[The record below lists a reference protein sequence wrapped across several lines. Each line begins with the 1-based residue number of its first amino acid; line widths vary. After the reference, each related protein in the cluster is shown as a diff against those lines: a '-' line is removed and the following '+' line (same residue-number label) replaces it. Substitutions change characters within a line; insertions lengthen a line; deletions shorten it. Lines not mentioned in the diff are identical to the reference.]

1 MVKKLLQL
9 FHQEL
14 GGLHRA
20 AIVLAASSSVSAILG
35 FVRDRLL
42 AGTFG
47 AGQSLDIYYTAF
59 KIPDLLYAVSLS
71 LVSVTV
77 LIPFFLEKISVS
89 PEKGRDFLNNIFSAF
104 LLAMLFLIAVVFFA
118 IPYLSDVIAPGFSDE
133 ARQQLIVLTRVL
145 LLSPFLLGLA
155 NLLSSVVQSF
165 NRFFVY
171 ALSAV
176 FYNVGIIFGILFF
189 LPKIGLLGITLGV
202 ILGAVMQ
209 VCVQMPSIVKLGFIP
224 KFKLRM
230 NFLEIWQTIKLSLP
244 RTLGLS
250 LNQIVF
256 IFITATASFLAS
268 GSIAV
273 FNLSFNLQS
282 VPLTVVGVSY
292 SVAAFPTLARLF
304 VANQKEK
311 FLNQTII
318 AMRQIIFW
326 SIPVSILLIV
336 LRAQIVRVI
345 FGYGQF
351 DWRDTRLTAA
361 SLALF
366 AFSITSQALVV
377 LFVRAFYAAGKTMK
391 PVIVNVISSGFIVL
405 GIFISMKL
413 INVFSSFKNFLETG
427 LRVKDMAG
435 SEMLILPLIFSLG
448 MIFNAAF
455 LVKIFQK
462 EFGEIWSSVKWTL
475 FQVMAA
481 SILMGVVTYFSLSVL
496 DKIFNIKTFAGIFF
510 QGLVSGIFGLG
521 VWYLA
526 LCSAKN
532 KELREITASLKQRFW
547 KTPIIASE
555 PEELP

>member
-9 FHQEL
+9 FHQEV

-20 AIVLAASSSVSAILG
+20 AIVLAAASAVSAILG
-35 FVRDRLL
+35 FIRDRLL

-89 PEKGRDFLNNIFSAF
+89 PEKGRDFLNNIFSVF
-104 LLAMLFLIAVVFFA
+104 LMAMLALIVIVFFT
-118 IPYLSDVIAPGFSDE
+118 IPYFSNIIAPGFSDG
-133 ARQQLIVLTRVL
+133 AKQQLIVLARVL

-155 NLLSSVVQSF
+155 NLLSSVIQSF

-176 FYNVGIIFGILFF
+176 LYNVGIILGILFF
-189 LPKIGLLGITLGV
+189 LPKMGLKGIAFGV
-202 ILGAVMQ
+202 VLGAVMQ

-224 KFKLRM
+224 KFKLKM
-230 NFLEIWQTIKLSLP
+230 NFFGVWQMIRLSLP
-244 RTLGLS
+244 RVLGLS

-256 IFITATASFLAS
+256 IFITAMASFLAS
-268 GSIAV
+268 GSIAI

-292 SVAAFPTLARLF
+292 SVAAFPILARLF
-304 VANQKEK
+304 VAKQKEK

-326 SIPVSILLIV
+326 SIPISILFIV
-336 LRAQIVRVI
+336 LRAQIIRVI

-351 DWRDTRLTAA
+351 GWRDTRLAA
-361 SLALF
+361 AALALF
-366 AFSITSQALVV
+366 ALSITSQALVL

-391 PVIVNVISSGFIVL
+391 PIFVNVISSGIIIF
-405 GIFISMKL
+405 GIFISLKL
-413 INVFSSFKNFLETG
+413 INIFSSFKNFLETI
-427 LRVKDMAG
+427 LRVEDVLGA
-435 SEMLILPLIFSLG
+435 EMLILPLIFSLG
-448 MIFNAAF
+448 MIFNVIF
-455 LVKIFQK
+455 LAKIFQR
-462 EFGEIWSSVKWTL
+462 EFGEVWSSVKWTL

-481 SILMGVVTYFSLSVL
+481 SILMGIVTYFSLSIL
-496 DKIFNIKTFAGIFF
+496 DKIFNIKTFVGIFF

-521 VWYLA
+521 VWYVVLR
-526 LCSAKN
+526 SAKN
-532 KELREITASLKQRFW
+532 SELEEIIVSLKQKFW
-547 KTPIIASE
+547 ETPTIASE
-555 PEELP
+555 SEELP

>member
-9 FHQEL
+9 FHQEF

-20 AIVLAASSSVSAILG
+20 AMVLAAASAVSAILG
-35 FVRDRLL
+35 FIRDRLL

-71 LVSVTV
+71 LASATV
-77 LIPFFLEKISVS
+77 LIPFFLEKISVF

-104 LLAMLFLIAVVFFA
+104 LLTMLVLIVIVFFA
-118 IPYLSDVIAPGFSDE
+118 TPYFSNVIAPGFSDG
-133 ARQQLIVLTRVL
+133 ARQQLIVLTRIL

-155 NLLSSVVQSF
+155 NLFSSVVQSF
-165 NRFFVY
+165 NRFFIY

-176 FYNVGIIFGILFF
+176 LYNVGIIFGILFF
-189 LPKIGLLGITLGV
+189 LPKMGLMGITFGV
-202 ILGAVMQ
+202 VLGAMMQ
-209 VCVQMPSIVKLGFIP
+209 VCVQVPSIVKLGFVP
-224 KFKLRM
+224 KFKLRL
-230 NFLEIWQTIKLSLP
+230 NFVEIWQTIRLSFP

-256 IFITATASFLAS
+256 IFITAAASFLAS

-282 VPLTVVGVSY
+282 VPLAMIGVSY

-304 VANQKEK
+304 VTNQKDK

-326 SIPVSILLIV
+326 SIPVSVLLII
-336 LRAQIVRVI
+336 LRAQVVRVI

-351 DWRDTRLTAA
+351 GWRDTRLTAA

-366 AFSITSQALVV
+366 AISITSQALVL

-391 PVIVNVISSGFIVL
+391 PIIVNLFSSGLIIF

-413 INVFSSFKNFLETG
+413 VNISSSFKNFLETG
-427 LRVKDMAG
+427 LRVKDVAG
-435 SEMLILPLIFSLG
+435 VEMLILPLIFSLG
-448 MIFNAAF
+448 MIFNAIF
-455 LVKIFQK
+455 LVKIFQR
-462 EFGEIWSSVKWTL
+462 EFGEIWSFVKWTL

-481 SILMGVVTYFSLSVL
+481 SILMGAVTYFSLSVL

-521 VWYLA
+521 VWYLS
-526 LCSAKN
+526 LRSAKN
-532 KELREITASLKQRFW
+532 KELKEITVSLKQKFW
-547 KTPIIASE
+547 RTPTIASE